1 MSRPLV
7 ALSLLAFAFA
17 AGCRD
22 ISHVPVDKNHK
33 DVEVGE
39 DAAIQEWVGN
49 LGEGWR
55 AVLTAVQ
62 ATSAAYEFIVDA
74 PTSSLRT
81 PEGLK
86 EAGDRIE
93 LARDAVRRLESFGVQ
108 PPTGIALGYREYFT
122 TSGPFVPGRRYYSS
136 LLSEADLTRAGFKVV
151 VRFDESL
158 SFASHGMI
166 SDSTELYGSKD
177 GAITFFSTRRRIV
190 AHTKGYLGGRRS
202 FLACIEFI
210 DPFQKIAMPAKNTSV
225 EDLIRELKS

>member
-7 ALSLLAFAFA
+7 ALSLLAFALA
-17 AGCRD
+17 AGCRNM
-22 ISHVPVDKNHK
+22 SHQPVDKNHK
-33 DVEVGE
+33 DVDVGE

-49 LGEGWR
+49 LPEGWR

-62 ATSAAYEFIVDA
+62 ATAAAYEFIADA
-74 PTSSLRT
+74 PTSSLQT

-86 EAGDRIE
+86 EAGNRVE

-108 PPTGIALGYREYFT
+108 PPTGIALGYREYYT
-122 TSGPFVPGRRYYSS
+122 TSGPFVTGRRYYST
-136 LLSEADLTRAGFKVV
+136 LLSEGDLTKAGFKVV

-158 SFASHGMI
+158 SFANHGMI

-177 GAITFFSTRRRIV
+177 GAVEFFSTRRRLV

-210 DPFQKIAMPAKNTSV
+210 EPFEKIAVPAKNTSI